1 MKKIHFHKKILEVQP
16 EATEEVAPEVVKE
29 EVVPEEVAEDNG
41 RASSRN
47 FEDFEEQDD
56 GANPIEVVKAE
67 EVPEVVEEQA
77 VVPEEPVEE
86 SVPAVEVETPPV
98 EVEAEPAAE
107 AVVEEVVVAEEA
119 VTEEPVVEATAEEPV
134 TEAVAE
140 ESPEVVP
147 EVQEETQPA
156 EEVAAEPTEVSQEEA
171 AMTELQVQIGN
182 YSRIAAKS
190 TEDLIISY
198 ERAAKSIIEF
208 IRAKKYAFGFK
219 GDTDRK
225 VAIWLQECFL
235 QSTSNFEVFLEFL
248 KNFLDAR

>member
-1 MKKIHFHKKILEVQP
+1 MK
-16 EATEEVAPEVVKE
+16 
-29 EVVPEEVAEDNG
+29 
-41 RASSRN
+41 S
-47 FEDFEEQDD
+47 
-56 GANPIEVVKAE
+56 E
-67 EVPEVVEEQA
+67 EVPEVVEKQA
-77 VVPEEPVEE
+77 VVLEEPVEE
-86 SVPAVEVETPPV
+86 SVPAVEVETPAV

-119 VTEEPVVEATAEEPV
+119 VTEEPVAEATAEEPV

-147 EVQEETQPA
+147 EVQEEAQPA
-156 EEVAAEPTEVSQEEA
+156 EEVAAEPTEVSQEEE

-225 VAIWLQECFL
+225 VAIWLQECFCL
-235 QSTSNFEVFLEFL
+235 RIL
-248 KNFLDAR
+248 KFS